1 MWNSRLFSFIKSHN
15 AQFVLIFLFL
25 LRIFKILKNFFLK
38 INWPSC
44 YVFFGNAMSS
54 LVLDTNALYRQI
66 NRRTKLILR
75 HNQKTIWVWFSYRSL
90 LSIVF
95 VDLLTSSKQ
104 TVIVILSSIPECKVI
119 VHRKKENQS
128 SIYWLYTSC
137 CSVWLGTLSKSTN
150 RLILLTGKCQTSIGN
165 NTVWR

>member
-15 AQFVLIFLFL
+15 AQFVLNFLFL
-25 LRIFKILKNFFLK
+25 LRIFKILKNFLKK

-104 TVIVILSSIPECKVI
+104 TVIVILSSTPECKVI

-128 SIYWLYTSC
+128 SIYWLYIYKLLLC
-137 CSVWLGTLSKSTN
+137 
-150 RLILLTGKCQTSIGN
+150 LIRNFK
-165 NTVWR
+165 